1 MEGIMEISCP
11 NCSKKY
17 RVEDSL
23 IPAEGRK
30 VRCRRCE
37 HVFSV
42 SRPEPEQ
49 SHPEDVQVDLDF
61 DNPEKAV
68 GGGTIRISQDQI
80 DASIRKMNQPESS
93 EPDPAEEPERDIQL
107 DLDQEQRETAGAF
120 VQDGMGPSVGLTE
133 DDEAS
138 ETDGSTGLVTFRV
151 RIDGKEYD
159 GLEMGDLKE
168 WIKEDRL
175 LENDEVS
182 REGSNIWA
190 RAESIPDLKKAF
202 KLHIYEQRKQFDE
215 VDNPY
220 LRFKAQQD
228 EQTARPKEG
237 FFSKVKRMLG
247 MG

>member
-1 MEGIMEISCP
+1 MEISCP

-42 SRPEPEQ
+42 SRPEPEADQ
-49 SHPEDVQVDLDF
+49 SNPEDVQLDLDF
-61 DNPEKAV
+61 DNPEEEV

-80 DASIRKMNQPESS
+80 DASIRKMNQPESV
-93 EPDPAEEPERDIQL
+93 EPDTEEEADRDIQL
-107 DLDQEQRETAGAF
+107 DLDQRQEPATGGYAQHLGSESDGHAGTDEERETKEN
-120 VQDGMGPSVGLTE
+120 S
-133 DDEAS
+133 
-138 ETDGSTGLVTFRV
+138 GLVTYRV

-159 GLEMGDLKE
+159 SLEMGDLKD

-182 REGSNIWA
+182 REGSNVWA

-202 KLHIYEQRKQFDE
+202 RLHIYEQRKQFDE

-220 LRFKAQQD
+220 LRFKAQQED
-228 EQTARPKEG
+228 QAVRPKEG
-237 FFSKVKRMLG
+237 FMAKLKRMLG